1 MIIEKKMFQSDKNSK
16 MSSILGPEIEVN
28 GDLKIKGDIL
38 IYGTVLGNVECRGKV
53 HTSKGSVIKGN
64 VQSESAYINGK
75 IKGDLIAQDKVVLAK
90 FSQLKGNLVSSTLTI
105 EEGAK
110 FDGLCNM
117 QNKSS
122 SSVNKQKLNA

>member
-1 MIIEKKMFQSDKNSK
+1 MFQSDKNNN

-38 IYGTVLGNVECRGKV
+38 IYGTVLGNVECQGKV
-53 HTSKGSVIKGN
+53 HTSKGSIINGN
-64 VQSESAYINGK
+64 VQSNSAYINGK
-75 IKGDLIAQDKVVLAK
+75 VEGDLVVREKVVLAK

-117 QNKSS
+117 QDKSS
-122 SSVNKQKLNA
+122 SVSKQKLNA

>member
-1 MIIEKKMFQSDKNSK
+1 MFQSDKNNN

-38 IYGTVLGNVECRGKV
+38 IYGTVLGNVECKGKV
-53 HTSKGSVIKGN
+53 HTSKGSLINGN
-64 VQSESAYINGK
+64 VNSKSAYINGK
-75 IKGDLIAQDKVVLAK
+75 IEGDLRAQDKVVLAK

-105 EEGAK
+105 EEGAR
-110 FDGLCNM
+110 FDGVCNM

-122 SSVNKQKLNA
+122 SINKQKLNA

>member
-1 MIIEKKMFQSDKNSK
+1 MFQSDKNNN

-38 IYGTVLGNVECRGKV
+38 IYGTGLGNVDCKGKV
-53 HTSKGSVIKGN
+53 HTSKGSIINGN
-64 VQSESAYINGK
+64 VNSKSAYINGK
-75 IKGDLIAQDKVVLAK
+75 IEGDLIVQDKVVLAK
-90 FSQLKGNLVSSTLTI
+90 FSQLKGNLVSSTLSI

-110 FDGLCNM
+110 FDGVCNM
-117 QNKSS
+117 QSKS

>member
-1 MIIEKKMFQSDKNSK
+1 MFQSKNNNNI
-16 MSSILGPEIEVN
+16 SSILGPEIEVN

-38 IYGTVLGNVECRGKV
+38 IYGTVLGNVECNGKV
-53 HTSKGSVIKGN
+53 HTAKGSLINGSVNSK
-64 VQSESAYINGK
+64 SAYINGK
-75 IKGDLIAQDKVVLAK
+75 IKGDLIAESKVVLAK

-117 QNKSS
+117 ENKSS
-122 SSVNKQKLNA
+122 SISKQKINA

>member
-38 IYGTVLGNVECRGKV
+38 IYGTVLGNVECQGKV

-75 IKGDLIAQDKVVLAK
+75 IKGDLIARDKVVLAK

-105 EEGAK
+105 EECAK

-122 SSVNKQKLNA
+122 SSVNKQKLNS

>member
-1 MIIEKKMFQSDKNSK
+1 MFQSDKNNN

-38 IYGTVLGNVECRGKV
+38 IYGTVLGNVECKGKV
-53 HTSKGSVIKGN
+53 HTSKGSIINGN
-64 VQSESAYINGK
+64 VNSKSAYINGK
-75 IKGDLIAQDKVVLAK
+75 IEGDLIVQDKVVLAK
-90 FSQLKGNLVSSTLTI
+90 FSQLKGNLVSSTLSI

-110 FDGLCNM
+110 FDGVCNM
-117 QNKSS
+117 QSKS

>member
-1 MIIEKKMFQSDKNSK
+1 MFQSDKKNN

-38 IYGTVLGNVECRGKV
+38 IYGTVLGNVECKGKI
-53 HTSKGSVIKGN
+53 HTSKGSLINGN
-64 VQSESAYINGK
+64 VNSQSAYVNGK
-75 IKGDLIAQDKVVLAK
+75 IKGDLVVEEKVILAK

-105 EEGAK
+105 EEGAQ

-122 SSVNKQKLNA
+122 SINKQKINA